1 MRFNDAQQRAVKHF
15 DGPCMVLAG
24 PGSGKTTVIVNRIKY
39 LTEERQVPP
48 EKILVITFT
57 KVAAEEMRERFRILM
72 GGEQG
77 VSFGTFHS
85 LFFRILR
92 YAYRYDA
99 SNILTEE
106 ERYRFLRDAAKS
118 VGLGDELENE
128 YLTSLSNEISCV
140 KNSGGEL
147 KSYKPGLTDKESFVK
162 IIAEFE
168 RRLRSEE
175 KIDFDDM
182 LLLTHRLFETRPE
195 ILDFWREVYEY
206 ILIDEFQDICPL
218 QYDLITQL
226 AAPHNN
232 IFIVG
237 DDDQSIYSFR
247 GAVPELMVRFEKEY
261 KKIPGYETLI
271 LGVNYRCSPDIV
283 ECSTKLIS
291 RNKKRFKKEL
301 RSEKTSF
308 LNTSTVRFRSFP
320 EYKKE
325 LSYVLNM
332 IEDLNAKGIDYTEI
346 AVLFRTNSQPGALV
360 SLLKTKNIPFSVRDN
375 IPNIYEHWIA
385 KNIFAYIELAGLE
398 AGNRTV
404 GPFGSDSTCDHSTEW
419 RRLFL
424 TIANRPVR
432 YISRETMRKEKLDF
446 PVLFQENRG
455 KTYVTERLTKLKYDL
470 GMISKLNPMAAV
482 KYIRKAVGYDE
493 FLKKYASERGLD
505 IDGLICI
512 LDEIEASSAE
522 FDKYEAWKE
531 HIREYTEVLK
541 QKSKDRNKE
550 KESGVSLLTF
560 HSAKG
565 TEYDTVFIID
575 ASENYAP
582 YWQAGTSSEIEEE
595 RRMFYVALTRA
606 KNRLF
611 ILHSDERYGKRYEV
625 SRFVKEAGL

>member
-1 MRFNDAQQRAVKHF
+1 
-15 DGPCMVLAG
+15 
-24 PGSGKTTVIVNRIKY
+24 
-39 LTEERQVPP
+39 
-48 EKILVITFT
+48 
-57 KVAAEEMRERFRILM
+57 
-72 GGEQG
+72 
-77 VSFGTFHS
+77 
-85 LFFRILR
+85 
-92 YAYRYDA
+92 
-99 SNILTEE
+99 
-106 ERYRFLRDAAKS
+106 
-118 VGLGDELENE
+118 
-128 YLTSLSNEISCV
+128 
-140 KNSGGEL
+140 
-147 KSYKPGLTDKESFVK
+147 
-162 IIAEFE
+162 
-168 RRLRSEE
+168 
-175 KIDFDDM
+175 
-182 LLLTHRLFETRPE
+182 
-195 ILDFWREVYEY
+195 
-206 ILIDEFQDICPL
+206 
-218 QYDLITQL
+218 
-226 AAPHNN
+226 
-232 IFIVG
+232 VG

-271 LGVNYRCSPDIV
+271 LGVNYRCSSDIV

-325 LSYVLNM
+325 ISYVLNM

-446 PVLFQENRG
+446 SVLFQENRG

-505 IDGLICI
+505 IDGLIGI

-522 FDKYEAWKE
+522 IDKYEAWKE
-531 HIREYTEVLK
+531 HIRE
-541 QKSKDRNKE
+541 
-550 KESGVSLLTF
+550 
-560 HSAKG
+560 
-565 TEYDTVFIID
+565 
-575 ASENYAP
+575 
-582 YWQAGTSSEIEEE
+582 
-595 RRMFYVALTRA
+595 
-606 KNRLF
+606 
-611 ILHSDERYGKRYEV
+611 
-625 SRFVKEAGL
+625 